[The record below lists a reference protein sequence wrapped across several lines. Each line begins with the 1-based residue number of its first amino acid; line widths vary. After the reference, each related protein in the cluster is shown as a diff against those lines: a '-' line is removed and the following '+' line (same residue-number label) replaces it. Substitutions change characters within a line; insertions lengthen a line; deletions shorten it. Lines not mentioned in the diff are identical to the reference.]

1 MVTVYKT
8 LDKSEIAFIKSLLI
22 DAKIPYFIEN
32 ENTSGI
38 ALGRAVGFMSV
49 MVPESEVENA
59 KELLKD
65 IIKE

>member
-1 MVTVYKT
+1 MVPVYKT

-22 DAKIPYFIEN
+22 DADIPFFIDN
-32 ENTSGI
+32 ENASGI
-38 ALGRAVGFMSV
+38 ALGRTIGFMTV
-49 MVPESEVENA
+49 MVPEPEVKNA